1 MNLHRTLKAT
11 GIGFVVILTLL
22 LSIVP
27 LGAQTPTAQPA
38 TGTTTPLPPPPPA
51 PTLAP
56 GTTVTVGSKNFTEE
70 FIIAELYAQM
80 LEDAGAKITRKLNLG
95 GTPVLQAALL
105 SGQVDLY
112 PEYTGTGLLTVLKL
126 PVESDP
132 QKVFQTVSDAYKK
145 QFNLIWLDQA
155 AMNDTQALAMPADK
169 AQTLGIKT
177 ISDMVAKAGQ
187 LVMIGPPEFEER
199 EDGLPGMKT
208 KYGDFQ
214 LKRYIPVDPGLRY
227 QGLMNG
233 DADVV
238 VAFSTDWQI
247 TANKLV
253 LLQDD
258 KGLWP
263 PYHVAPVVRASVLD
277 ANPQIADVLNR
288 LAPRLTTEATQA
300 LNLEVGSKQRQPA
313 DVAKEF
319 LVQQGLIKGK

>member
-1 MNLHRTLKAT
+1 MYSHRTLRAT
-11 GIGFVVILTLL
+11 DVGLVVVVALL
-22 LSIVP
+22 LSLVP
-27 LGAQTPTAQPA
+27 LSAYSQTPQPS
-38 TGTTTPLPPPPPA
+38 GTTTPLPSPMPA
-51 PTLAP
+51 PTLAA
-56 GTTVTVGSKNFTEE
+56 GTTITVGSKNFTEE

-80 LEDAGAKITRKLNLG
+80 LENAGATINRKLNLG
-95 GTPVLQAALL
+95 GTPVLQAALT

-126 PVESDP
+126 PVQSDP
-132 QKVFQTVSDAYKK
+132 QKVYQTVADEYKK

-169 AQTLGIKT
+169 ADKLGIKT
-177 ISDMVAKAGQ
+177 ISDLVSKASQ

-199 EDGLPGMKT
+199 QDGIPGMKT
-208 KYGDFQ
+208 TYGDFQ
-214 LKRYIPVDPGLRY
+214 LKRFIPVDPGLRY
-227 QGLMNG
+227 EGLMKG

-247 TANKLV
+247 AANKLV

-263 PYHVAPVVRASVLD
+263 PYNVAPVVRSSVLD
-277 ANPQIADVLNR
+277 ANPQIRDILNQ

-300 LNLEVGSKQRQPA
+300 LNLEVGSKQRTPA

-319 LVQQGLIKGK
+319 LIQQGLIKSK